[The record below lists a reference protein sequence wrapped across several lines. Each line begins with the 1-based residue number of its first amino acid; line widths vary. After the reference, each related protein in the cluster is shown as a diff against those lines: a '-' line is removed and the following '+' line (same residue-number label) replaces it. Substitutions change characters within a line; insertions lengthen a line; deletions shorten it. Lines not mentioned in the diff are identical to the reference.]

1 MFIDYKA
8 DVEKPLPM
16 IYQSGYLTIKDYDM
30 ESNEFLLDFPNNEV
44 RSGFLSM
51 LASGYLK
58 SGTMDVDTWISA
70 GIKLLKRGETTAFR
84 DSLTAFLSGIPY
96 DVHPSL
102 KAEEATEKH
111 FSTPSIS
118 YCVCWAEV
126 DAPYSPKRHRLW
138 AGWMRCWNLR
148 TMFISLNLS
157 WMAPPPRPY
166 GR

>member
-70 GIKLLKRGETTAFR
+70 GIKLLKREKRPLSVTVLRPSCPAFPM
-84 DSLTAFLSGIPY
+84 TCI
-96 DVHPSL
+96 
-102 KAEEATEKH
+102 
-111 FSTPSIS
+111 
-118 YCVCWAEV
+118 
-126 DAPYSPKRHRLW
+126 
-138 AGWMRCWNLR
+138 LR
-148 TMFISLNLS
+148 
-157 WMAPPPRPY
+157 
-166 GR
+166 

>member
-111 FSTPSIS
+111 FQYTFYLILRLLGGSGCTLLT
-118 YCVCWAEV
+118 E
-126 DAPYSPKRHRLW
+126 RHRLW

-157 WMAPPPRPY
+157 WMAPPPKPY